1 MSDNP
6 TTTLPVDSPKLS
18 NRPTESELMELL
30 EPLVKWQKFGI
41 FLPKI
46 SSTMIKKIENDYSS
60 TELRKLALFS
70 EWLKVD
76 SCATWDNVIVALS
89 KANERYL
96 TSKVK
101 ENLITTIPPGDPY
114 QGECI
119 IISRDIYVNILLCY
133 RYIQSR

>member
-6 TTTLPVDSPKLS
+6 TTTLPKLS

-60 TELRKLALFS
+60 TELQKLALFS

-89 KANERYL
+89 KANEPYL
-96 TSKVK
+96 TSKVQ

-119 IISRDIYVNILLCY
+119 KISRDIYVNILLCY